1 MGVSGA
7 MAAISAGSSVVG
19 GISSKRAADSAAEK
33 AQAAANFNAE
43 IIERDIG
50 LLEDQRGIINANFI
64 TDAKRSRTA
73 FERDVQGDAIAGF
86 AYGGFELSGGT
97 PLEVLRE
104 NARQFDFDTAV
115 EAFNNEMT
123 NLQLS
128 DAQEDSRLNAELT
141 RMTGQATGLQLKA
154 EGRASLISGIG
165 AGARSAKDSGYF
177 D

>member
-1 MGVSGA
+1 MQ
-7 MAAISAGSSVVG
+7 G
-19 GISSKRAADSAAEK
+19 G
-33 AQAAANFNAE
+33 
-43 IIERDIG
+43 
-50 LLEDQRGIINANFI
+50 
-64 TDAKRSRTA
+64 
-73 FERDVQGDAIAGF
+73 AIAGF

-97 PLEVLRE
+97 PLAVLRE

-115 EAFNNEMT
+115 EVFNNEMT

-128 DAQEDSRLNAELT
+128 DAQEDARLNAELT
-141 RMTGQATGLQLKA
+141 RMTGQATGMQLKA